1 MKSLALCAR
10 TALIAAAA
18 SMAVAATPA
27 WAATKMQM
35 VVFGPPSLGAFLPPI
50 IQKYDLDEKNGLD
63 LEFVER
69 PPGAYNTQF
78 NSGEFKLGGS
88 AALLSVA
95 NAKLRGVDV
104 VYLFNIFDYFGV
116 VVTDNPDIKSLED
129 LKGRT
134 VAAATATTNYAMFRW
149 LLQKQGIDAGD
160 LEVVNTAPPGLIS
173 YMLAGRADA
182 VQLWEPAYS
191 VLEARKPDIRALDLK
206 VDETWKAFAD
216 SERIPYLGVAAHADW
231 AKEHA
236 AEIPALIKTYQ
247 DAADWVLAH
256 PDEAA
261 DIIAAGI
268 KGGDASVIA
277 KLIRDND
284 RLALQVVPAAD
295 LTSEIN
301 AVFEAG
307 VDLGYLGEMP
317 DSSIIFQPN

>member
-1 MKSLALCAR
+1 MKSLAQCAR

-18 SMAVAATPA
+18 TMAVAATPA
-27 WAATKMQM
+27 SAATKMQM

-50 IQKYDLDEKNGLD
+50 IQKNEFDEKNGLE

-78 NSGEFKLGGS
+78 NSGEFQLGGS

-116 VVTDNPDIKSLED
+116 VVTDDPDIKSLED
-129 LKGRT
+129 LKGKT

-149 LLQKQGIDAGD
+149 LLQKQGVDADD
-160 LEVVNTAPPGLIS
+160 LEVVNTATPGLIS
-173 YMLAGRADA
+173 YMLADRADA

-191 VLEARKPDIRALDLK
+191 VLKAQKPDIRALDLK
-206 VDETWKAFAD
+206 VETTWKAFAD
-216 SERIPYLGVAAHADW
+216 SDRIPYLGVAAHADW
-231 AKEHA
+231 AQEHA
-236 AEIPALIKTYQ
+236 KDIPALIKTYQ
-247 DAADWVLAH
+247 DAADWVLAN

-261 DIIAAGI
+261 DIIAGGI

-277 KLIRDND
+277 DLIRDNG
-284 RLALQVVPAAD
+284 RLALQVVPAGD

-307 VDLGYLGEMP
+307 VDLGYLGKIP
-317 DSSIIFQPN
+317 DASVIFQSN